1 MIACGVASVIR
12 RKSGLLRQ
20 EEPGGSEALVAL
32 EHHVARFDRHRAIP
46 PFQVD
51 SEVLVLRYR
60 RAMWMPHAGHR
71 IALAC
76 SAASARW
83 ECCYG
88 SGVVRLWHRPT
99 CARRDISRALD
110 RSWASPRW
118 SARSGRVRT
127 STRRTRHRPNDHT
140 CFERLPQVC
149 VRNRVDR
156 TEMRGVMLLF
166 SLPTDGQGQ

>member
-1 MIACGVASVIR
+1 MIVCGVASVIR

-20 EEPGGSEALVAL
+20 EEPGGSEGLVAL

-71 IALAC
+71 IALAR

-127 STRRTRHRPNDHT
+127 STRRGGPRKREASQRYNS
-140 CFERLPQVC
+140 L
-149 VRNRVDR
+149 
-156 TEMRGVMLLF
+156 RGFIFRKQARQESNLQPPVLESGAQL
-166 SLPTDGQGQ
+166 